1 MFYSLLGA
9 FVVFPYIG
17 SANKMFYSL
26 FSAFVG
32 FPIYWKCQLA
42 MGGGGGGGGG
52 GQK

>member
-1 MFYSLLGA
+1 MFYSLFGA
-9 FVVFPYIG
+9 FFACPYIA

-42 MGGGGGGGGG
+42 MGGGGG
-52 GQK
+52 Q